1 MKIQIRQVKADQRD
15 SQYSRFSGVVR
26 AFLLLL
32 FLTASFALLA
42 QEGEQEKAAQQASEP
57 KQLLTEV
64 GQVPAEELVEELVEV
79 TVILPDSQ
87 QMALALAT
95 TVLREQVLLDLASA
109 ANTLG
114 RVQPGN
120 EVDHAALAQNFL
132 DDRAWLQMLVDSHG
146 WVRPRSSILDPAAWR
161 VIEELQEHN
170 LEAMPLV
177 FPGRTP
183 EHVLMYQVFQR
194 AGQRL
199 AVANLPVLLFELEAD
214 AIATWDAFLQ
224 LTGPQ
229 ESRDVAWKIVEE
241 TWFTDRQMPIPPIL
255 DDNSEGDSTKKDSA
269 RGDDT
274 KTDKPED
281 DALLT
286 QGIPETMSR
295 LVVSAVDAGPPD
307 DMGLVQLRYSILNDM
322 QVLSGA
328 ESTSDRDQLRDFL
341 YLASLV
347 DGLHEGRYFDF
358 TQGLLAITSRLLE
371 HPMNAGSTYS
381 LADWLVTEL
390 PAISAHYAVDFAR
403 VDPRLNAVMA
413 VAYEVLLDI
422 SSYNHSVVNSDSGTE
437 NVSITGDDPATGT
450 DPVAESD
457 SDDPEE
463 SVNADHE
470 VDTDP
475 VIAALDVKTA
485 RAAIADAVAQL
496 ALLIPD
502 MGYYFD
508 TPVRARIVREINIC
522 MSVAASVDDAG
533 KPTMTRI
540 QFDACMEKML
550 QLADQETRLTE
561 LSGDM
566 NGPFTTDTL
575 RRELNVTPWQRINY
589 GIGYLNEHY
598 STDCK
603 PPARALP
610 NPLEWAVLANTVT
623 WFAEHSP
630 EFFNSPENES
640 RLTRL
645 RSIGDQLIQ
654 ALAEQSEC
662 LAANTAAIN
671 EPVKRVVTDY
681 EQALRELDLG
691 IRNAEADFREERLS
705 PDADILLERD
715 ANQKTSYRPEG
726 LLIKP
731 CDANAVCEMSA
742 SLSTTRALIGLFSD
756 EYLVA
761 EQAGMGRIEICYRN
775 MEWVQR
781 RSELVRPDDE
791 NVSNY
796 YGNLGFDLV
805 GRYVENDRA
814 NDIFGFRFT
823 SPEEYHYLFA
833 QTSEDVLSDS
843 CPVEWVGS
851 RVVTPLR
858 KSRGGIVPNRL
869 TYLAASRKLP
879 SRLMQNNW
887 DRGAEWRDWFVT
899 GIGVT
904 PLEVPVSPE
913 ITTRLNQHL
922 QSLYQAEQTEIYQR
936 ILLKNARNSQ
946 GDDVSLFDEMLEV
959 SINKALVRMQ
969 MTLFYPDSLLN
980 SDAIRMAVAG
990 DSGLLDG
997 RTLRR
1002 FREENIALTSVN
1014 GIAMERLKKAREAW
1028 SRQPEAVRRQGSVSG
1043 SLKHALTRINMLYRQ
1058 FFISRPEP
1066 LQEIEVT
1073 VKPRGQDQPVK
1084 QPENG

>member
-1 MKIQIRQVKADQRD
+1 MKIQVRQSKADKRD
-15 SQYSRFSGVVR
+15 SQFSRFSGVLR
-26 AFLLLL
+26 SFLFVL
-32 FLTASFALLA
+32 FLTVPFALLA
-42 QEGEQEKAAQQASEP
+42 QESGPEQAGQQV
-57 KQLLTEV
+57 TES
-64 GQVPAEELVEELVEV
+64 GQEPAEALIEEPAQVM
-79 TVILPDSQ
+79 VILPDSQ

-95 TVLREQVLLDLASA
+95 PVLREQVLLDLASA
-109 ANTLG
+109 ANTLS
-114 RVQPGN
+114 RVQPGI

-183 EHVLMYQVFQR
+183 EYVLMYQVFQR

-199 AVANLPVLLFELEAD
+199 AVANLPGLLFELEAD
-214 AIATWDAFLQ
+214 AIANWDAFLQ

-229 ESRDVAWKIVEE
+229 ESRDAAWKVVEE
-241 TWFTDRQMPIPPIL
+241 AWFTDRQMPIPPIL
-255 DDNSEGDSTKKDSA
+255 DDNSGGDNSRKASVRSDGAGSDGA
-269 RGDDT
+269 GSD
-274 KTDKPED
+274 KTGE
-281 DALLT
+281 DALVN
-286 QGIPETMSR
+286 QGIPEAMSR
-295 LVVSAVDAGPPD
+295 LVMSAVDAGPPD
-307 DMGLVQLRYSILNDM
+307 NMGLVELRYSMLNDM
-322 QVLSGA
+322 QVLRGA
-328 ESTSDRDQLRDFL
+328 DNASVRDQLRDSL
-341 YLASLV
+341 YLVSLV

-371 HPMNAGSTYS
+371 RPIEAGSTYS
-381 LADWLVTEL
+381 LVEWLVAEL
-390 PAISAHYAVDFAR
+390 PAISAHFAVGFAR
-403 VDPRLNAVMA
+403 IDPRLNAAMA
-413 VAYEVLLDI
+413 AAYEVLLDI
-422 SSYNHSVVNSDSGTE
+422 SSSYHSTLDIDSAAE
-437 NVSITGDDPATGT
+437 NVPTTSDDPVTANDT
-450 DPVAESD
+450 VAESD
-457 SDDPEE
+457 SGGSDE
-463 SVNADHE
+463 SVSAGDIAGA
-470 VDTDP
+470 DP
-475 VIAALDVKTA
+475 VIATMDVKTA
-485 RAAIADAVAQL
+485 RAALADAVAQL

-522 MSVAASVDDAG
+522 MSIAASVDNAG

-540 QFDACMEKML
+540 QFDDCMEKLL
-550 QLADQETRLTE
+550 QLADQETRLAE

-566 NGPFTTDTL
+566 NGPFTIETL
-575 RRELNVTPWQRINY
+575 RRELSVTPWQRINY

-603 PPARALP
+603 PPASALP

-623 WFAEHSP
+623 WFAVHSP

-662 LAANTAAIN
+662 LAANTTAIN
-671 EPVKRVVTDY
+671 EPVKRVITDY
-681 EQALRELDLG
+681 ELALRELDLG
-691 IRNAEADFREERLS
+691 IQNAEADFREQRLS
-705 PDADILLERD
+705 PGADILLDSD
-715 ANQKTSYRPEG
+715 ANQKTSYRREG
-726 LLIKP
+726 LAIEP
-731 CDANAVCEMSA
+731 CDARTVCEMSG

-761 EQAGMGRIEICYRN
+761 EQTGMGRIEICYRN
-775 MEWVQR
+775 MEWVRR

-796 YGNLGFDLV
+796 YGYLGFDLV
-805 GRYVENDRA
+805 GRYVENDGISE
-814 NDIFGFRFT
+814 IFGFRFT

-833 QTSEDVLSDS
+833 QTSDEVLNDS

-858 KSRGGIVPNRL
+858 ESRGGIVPNRL

-879 SRLMQNNW
+879 SRLLQNNW

-904 PLEVPVSPE
+904 PLEVPASPK

-936 ILLKNARNSQ
+936 ILLTNARNSQ

-969 MTLFYPDSLLN
+969 MMLFYPDSLLN

-1014 GIAMERLKKAREAW
+1014 GIARERLKEARDAW
-1028 SRQPEAVRRQGSVSG
+1028 SRQPETVRRQGSVSG
-1043 SLKHALTRINMLYRQ
+1043 SLKHALTRINILYRQ
-1058 FFISRPEP
+1058 FFTSRPEP

-1073 VKPRGQDQPVK
+1073 VEPRGQDEPVK
-1084 QPENG
+1084 PPENG